1 MKLHTLKLTTEEVFE
16 VVNILSLHLADGDK
30 DIKNAYIK
38 FTEVEMPKV
47 KHNLDY
53 EIPEFKPK
61 ERK

>member
-1 MKLHTLKLTTEEVFE
+1 MIIEQSFE

-47 KHNLDY
+47 EHNLDY